1 MTPGS
6 ALIFSGEKT
15 FSLAFPFW
23 QTCLRKW
30 AARARRWGKPVE
42 TILIHPWDAT
52 SIILPH
58 PAPPYARCAAL
69 VRRAREIPHQRPYR
83 RTRPPWMTVRR
94 TRIICD
100 GSTMPVVRNSNE
112 VLVENRVCRR
122 PRKTSVRRS
131 PLVFISEVRGCW
143 HVGKPVETHRVY
155 PCGVI
160 LSSCPALHP
169 SHAPCWTPRST
180 RGTASEQ
187 ELRPNGPCVGA
198 PLSATVKKKNV
209 HLFYDLP
216 LAPEEIAPLT
226 LSPTVGFPKAALA
239 LLVGSTCPVN

>member
-1 MTPGS
+1 MKNTNMRLNCDLPLTLEEIAS
-6 ALIFSGEKT
+6 ADLITDPTKKNPS
-15 FSLAFPFW
+15 SS
-23 QTCLRKW
+23 
-30 AARARRWGKPVE
+30 RR
-42 TILIHPWDAT
+42 
-52 SIILPH
+52 
-58 PAPPYARCAAL
+58 
-69 VRRAREIPHQRPYR
+69 
-83 RTRPPWMTVRR
+83 
-94 TRIICD
+94 
-100 GSTMPVVRNSNE
+100 
-112 VLVENRVCRR
+112 
-122 PRKTSVRRS
+122 

>member
-1 MTPGS
+1 M
-6 ALIFSGEKT
+6 
-15 FSLAFPFW
+15 
-23 QTCLRKW
+23 
-30 AARARRWGKPVE
+30 
-42 TILIHPWDAT
+42 LIHPWDAT

-83 RTRPPWMTVRR
+83 RTTPPWMTVRR

-180 RGTASEQ
+180 RG
-187 ELRPNGPCVGA
+187 LRRAPGP
-198 PLSATVKKKNV
+198 PLR
-209 HLFYDLP
+209 
-216 LAPEEIAPLT
+216 
-226 LSPTVGFPKAALA
+226 GCRALA
-239 LLVGSTCPVN
+239 CWRHARVSPEVSPPAAGADPAYRALLLAS

>member
-1 MTPGS
+1 M
-6 ALIFSGEKT
+6 IFSGEKT

-42 TILIHPWDAT
+42 TMLIHPWDAT

-180 RGTASEQ
+180 RG
-187 ELRPNGPCVGA
+187 LRRAPGP
-198 PLSATVKKKNV
+198 PLR
-209 HLFYDLP
+209 
-216 LAPEEIAPLT
+216 
-226 LSPTVGFPKAALA
+226 GCRALA
-239 LLVGSTCPVN
+239 CWRHARVSPEVSPPAAGADPAYRALLLAS